1 MVTLEDLQAYCKGK
15 KIIIVGNCSDLLN
28 TKHGRLIDNYEIVV
42 RINRGYQ
49 YRKHLYDEY
58 IGSKTTILSLGVKTA
73 AQAREIIEGNSVN
86 YILSPII
93 YSENLNYDNVYDI
106 SLATYNT
113 LKKSLGDTKPSTGI
127 STYNFFNRFIDFE
140 RLDLIGFDFFKSS
153 TMHRNQLGHLKV
165 ADHDGDEELAFFES
179 SHDPTK
185 SILHKLLKTNGN
197 PIPMNNI
204 PIHSKDNQLF
214 YKNNNRRR

>member
-1 MVTLEDLQAYCKGK
+1 MVTLEDLQKYCKGK

-28 TKHGRLIDNYEIVV
+28 TKHGSLIDNYEIVV

-58 IGSKTTILSLGVKTA
+58 IGSKTTILSLGVKGAVDA
-73 AQAREIIEGNSVN
+73 ARIIEGNSVN

-106 SLATYNT
+106 SLATYNS
-113 LKKSLGDTKPSTGI
+113 LKESLNGNKPSTGI
-127 STYNFFNRFIDFE
+127 STYNFFNRFIDFA
-140 RLDLIGFDFFKSS
+140 RLDLIGFDFFETSAIR
-153 TMHRNQLGHLKV
+153 RNRLGH
-165 ADHDGDEELAFFES
+165 
-179 SHDPTK
+179 DPEKT
-185 SILHKLLKTNGN
+185 ILHKLLKTNGN

-204 PIHSKDNQLF
+204 PTHNTNNQLF
-214 YKNNNRRR
+214 YKNNKRVR